1 MLPANFNQLYYFW
14 TVARTGSISEA
25 ARRLLLNQ
33 STVSLQMK
41 QLESALGTRLMTR
54 GRPGTALTERGR
66 VAFEYCDRIFGHSEE
81 MLSLLRGGAAAGSP
95 QFRLGVS
102 QSVPRSRVLELA
114 DRLKSLVPRA
124 SVRILSRSSEELES
138 RLERRMLDLVLS
150 DLDLSVR
157 MGRDW
162 RARLAWDTPL
172 FFVATPRL
180 RRGAG
185 AFPRALGRIPL
196 LLRAPE
202 NPVRKAVDSFLA
214 VHGISADVRAEVE
227 DPELLLAMALRG
239 EGAAVMDPE
248 AIDAASARGRL
259 AKLHRRPIGVRETLW
274 LVCGPPREKGHPFE
288 EALES
293 LMRRPRGDRPLRSRR

>member
-41 QLESALGTRLMTR
+41 QLEASLGVRLLTR
-54 GRPGTALTERGR
+54 GRPGSALTDRGR
-66 VAFEYCDRIFGHSEE
+66 VALEHCDRIFGHSEE
-81 MLSLLRGGAAAGSP
+81 MLSVLRGAAAGAP

-102 QSVPRSRVLELA
+102 QAVPRSRVLALA

-150 DLDLSVR
+150 DLDLTVR

-172 FFVATPRL
+172 FFVAAPRPL
-180 RRGAG
+180 KGAG
-185 AFPRALGRIPL
+185 PFPRSLGRIPL

-202 NPVRKAVDSFLA
+202 NPVRKAVDNFLA
-214 VHGISADVRAEVE
+214 VRGIAADVRAEVE
-227 DPELLLAMALRG
+227 DPELILAMALRG

-248 AIDAASARGRL
+248 DIAGYVGRGRL
-259 AKLHRRPIGVRETLW
+259 VRLHGRPIGVRECLW
-274 LVCGPPREKGHPFE
+274 LVCGPPREEGHPFR